1 MNLLTVFTAL
11 YTVPQG
17 FANTKKNL
25 DWLIIDRMMHLV
37 ANLGT
42 ANFSIWSSFQ
52 RYEWVSDHNSDFFF
66 AHNILLL
73 IFTSNTWHL

>member
-1 MNLLTVFTAL
+1 MKFKNFQICSISIFDSGDISHIIKKETELKMHILAKFTAL
-11 YTVPQG
+11 YTVLQG

-42 ANFSIWSSFQ
+42 ANFSIWSSF
-52 RYEWVSDHNSDFFF
+52 
-66 AHNILLL
+66 
-73 IFTSNTWHL
+73 